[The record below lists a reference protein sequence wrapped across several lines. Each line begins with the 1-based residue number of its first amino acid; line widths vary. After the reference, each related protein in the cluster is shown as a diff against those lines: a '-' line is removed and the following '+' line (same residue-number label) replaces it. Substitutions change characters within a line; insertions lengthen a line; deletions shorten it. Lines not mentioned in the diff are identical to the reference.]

1 MMSRRKSLTLKKN
14 ERKMNYAIIAAGEG
28 SRLAQEGV
36 AKPKPLV
43 DICGEPMI
51 GRLINLFCRCN
62 AESISII
69 VNEQMTEVREYIE
82 SLSLDIPLNLVVKTT
97 PSSMHSFFELSRVI
111 PKGRF
116 CLTTVDT
123 IFREQDFR
131 PYIDAMEADERYD
144 GMMAV
149 TDYIDDE
156 KPLYVQ
162 TDDDLNITAFRDE
175 RYDGAKY
182 ISGGIYAL
190 NEKAIDVLADC
201 MERGV
206 ARMRNFQRALVDA
219 GLRLKAYPMGK
230 ILDVDHAGDIEKAEN
245 FINSK

>member
-1 MMSRRKSLTLKKN
+1 MSRRKSLTLKN

-111 PKGRF
+111 PKGRS

-131 PYIDAMEADERYD
+131 PYIEAMEADERYD

>member
-1 MMSRRKSLTLKKN
+1 
-14 ERKMNYAIIAAGEG
+14 MNYAIIAAGEG

-131 PYIDAMEADERYD
+131 PYIEAMEADERYD

-162 TDDDLNITAFRDE
+162 TDDDLNITAFRGE

>member
-1 MMSRRKSLTLKKN
+1 
-14 ERKMNYAIIAAGEG
+14 MNYAIIAAGEG

-111 PKGRF
+111 PKGRL

-131 PYIDAMEADERYD
+131 PYIEAMEADERYD

>member
-1 MMSRRKSLTLKKN
+1 MLKN

>member
-1 MMSRRKSLTLKKN
+1 MSHRKSLTLKN

-131 PYIDAMEADERYD
+131 PYIEAMEADERYD

>member
-1 MMSRRKSLTLKKN
+1 
-14 ERKMNYAIIAAGEG
+14 MNYAIIAAGEG

-123 IFREQDFR
+123 IFRERDFR
-131 PYIDAMEADERYD
+131 PYIEAMEADERYD

>member
-1 MMSRRKSLTLKKN
+1 MSRRKSLTLKN

-62 AESISII
+62 AESVSII

-82 SLSLDIPLNLVVKTT
+82 SLSLDIPQNLVVKTT

-131 PYIDAMEADERYD
+131 PYIEAMEADERYD

>member
-1 MMSRRKSLTLKKN
+1 MSRRKSLTLKN

-82 SLSLDIPLNLVVKTT
+82 SLSLDIQLNLVVKTT

-131 PYIDAMEADERYD
+131 PYIEAMEADERYD

-206 ARMRNFQRALVDA
+206 ARMRNFQRALVDV

>member
-1 MMSRRKSLTLKKN
+1 MSRRKSLTLKN

-131 PYIDAMEADERYD
+131 PYIEAMEADERYD

-162 TDDDLNITAFRDE
+162 TDNDLNITAFRDE

>member
-1 MMSRRKSLTLKKN
+1 
-14 ERKMNYAIIAAGEG
+14 MNYAIIAAGEG

-123 IFREQDFR
+123 IFSEQDFR
-131 PYIDAMEADERYD
+131 PYIEAMEADERYD

-219 GLRLKAYPMGK
+219 GLKLKAYPMGK

>member
-1 MMSRRKSLTLKKN
+1 
-14 ERKMNYAIIAAGEG
+14 MNYAIIAAGEG

-123 IFREQDFR
+123 IFRKQDFR
-131 PYIDAMEADERYD
+131 PYIEAMEADERYD

>member
-1 MMSRRKSLTLKKN
+1 
-14 ERKMNYAIIAAGEG
+14 MNYAIIAAGEG

-62 AESISII
+62 AGSISII

-131 PYIDAMEADERYD
+131 PYIEAMEADERYD

>member
-1 MMSRRKSLTLKKN
+1 
-14 ERKMNYAIIAAGEG
+14 MNYAIIAAGEG

-123 IFREQDFR
+123 IFREHDFR
-131 PYIDAMEADERYD
+131 PYIEAMEADERYD

>member
-1 MMSRRKSLTLKKN
+1 MSRRKSLTLKN

-82 SLSLDIPLNLVVKTT
+82 SLSLDIPVNLVVKTT

-131 PYIDAMEADERYD
+131 PYIEAMEADERFD